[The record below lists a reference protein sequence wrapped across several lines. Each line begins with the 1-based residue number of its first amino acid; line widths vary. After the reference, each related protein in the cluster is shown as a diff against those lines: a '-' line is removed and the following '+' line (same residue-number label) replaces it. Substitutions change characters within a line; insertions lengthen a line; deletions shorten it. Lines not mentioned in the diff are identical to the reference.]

1 MRFIPIQVV
10 KGDNYRI
17 LSHLNYGCSLSFYLD
32 LQHAGK
38 ICLAPCA
45 VRHDKKF
52 SLVKG
57 NKRQLEIFDAT
68 DKDLVRV
75 KISRDEQNKYVKK
88 GTLLPFVDPE
98 QGVKDR

>member
-1 MRFIPIQVV
+1 MLGV
-10 KGDNYRI
+10 
-17 LSHLNYGCSLSFYLD
+17 H
-32 LQHAGK
+32 GK

-45 VRHDKKF
+45 VRHDKKP

-98 QGVKDR
+98 QGEKDLGRAATLCTLLLRNLRMEGSLSCRSISRL